1 MTLLVERW
9 PRLSAIPHVEL
20 GTADQPHR
28 RPTPLELLPKLSGV
42 AGAEVWCKRD
52 DLSGLP
58 YGGNK
63 VRKLEFLI
71 AQAEAEGADTILTT
85 GAAGSH
91 HVLATA
97 LYAGRRG
104 FDVHAVVMPQARNP
118 HVEEN
123 LRADLAAGAILHPLS
138 GYAVMPAAMA
148 ALAAKLKLQKRRV
161 FVIGPGGSDATGV
174 LGYVEAGLE
183 IGQQLLDLPG
193 REPDAIYVP
202 LGSGGTAAGL
212 AVGLAAAGVMAE
224 IVAVRVTPR
233 HLMNK
238 AILSTLTRGLV
249 QRLREHTDR
258 FPGVGE
264 IAMKNLTIE
273 EDFLG
278 EGYGIATGA
287 GREATRVAAETD
299 GLILD
304 PSYTSKTM
312 AALLAHARG
321 ARKGQRLL
329 FLHTLSSAPIA
340 PLLEGAPALPKKL
353 AALMI
358 AP

>member
-1 MTLLVERW
+1 MAARMTLLVERW
-9 PRLSAIPHVEL
+9 PRLSAIPHVDL
-20 GTADQPHR
+20 GTS
-28 RPTPLELLPKLSGV
+28 PTPLERMAKLSSV

-52 DLSGLP
+52 DLTGTL

-63 VRKLEFLI
+63 VRKLEFLL
-71 AQAEAEGADTILTT
+71 AQAAAEGADTILTT

-91 HVLATA
+91 HVLATT
-97 LYAGRRG
+97 LYGRRRG
-104 FDVHAVVMPQARNP
+104 FEVHAVVMPQVRNP

-123 LRADLAAGAILHPLS
+123 LRADLKGGAILHPFS
-138 GYAVMPAAMA
+138 GYAMFPAAMA
-148 ALAAKLKLQKRRV
+148 GVAAKLKVQKKRV

-183 IGQQLLDLPG
+183 IARQLLDLPG

-233 HLMNK
+233 HLLNK
-238 AILSTLTRGLV
+238 PVLATLTRGLV

-273 EDFLG
+273 EGFLG
-278 EGYGIATGA
+278 EGYGYATGA
-287 GREATRVAAETD
+287 GREAGRVAAETE
-299 GLILD
+299 GLTLD
-304 PSYTSKTM
+304 PAYTSKTL

-321 ARKGQRLL
+321 PRKGQRLL
-329 FLHTLSSAPIA
+329 YVHTLSSAPIE
-340 PLLEGAPALPKKL
+340 PLVEGAPPLSRALTKL
-353 AALMI
+353 MTE
-358 AP
+358 P

>member
-9 PRLSAIPHVEL
+9 PRLSAIPYVEL
-20 GTADQPHR
+20 GTPEDPHP
-28 RPTPLELLPKLSGV
+28 RPTALELLPKLSGV

-52 DLSGLP
+52 DQSGTL

-63 VRKLEFLI
+63 VRKLEFLL

-91 HVLATA
+91 HVLATT
-97 LYAGRRG
+97 LYGRRRG
-104 FDVHAVVMPQARNP
+104 FEVHAVLMPQARTR

-123 LRADLAAGAILHPLS
+123 MRADLGAGAILHPLS
-138 GYAVMPAAMA
+138 GYAMMPAAMA
-148 ALAAKLKLQKRRV
+148 ALAAKLKLQKKRV

-174 LGYVEAGLE
+174 LGYLEAGLE
-183 IGQQLLDLPG
+183 LAQQLLELRG
-193 REPDAIYVP
+193 REPDAIYLP

-212 AVGLAAAGVMAE
+212 AIGLAAAGVMSE

-238 AILSTLTRGLV
+238 AVISTLTRGLV

-273 EDFLG
+273 EGFLG

-299 GLILD
+299 GLMLD

-329 FLHTLSSAPIA
+329 FLHTLSSAPMA
-340 PLLEGAPALPKKL
+340 PLVEGAPPLPPKIT
-353 AALMI
+353 ALMI
-358 AP
+358 ER

>member
-9 PRLSAIPHVEL
+9 PRLSAIPHLEL
-20 GTADQPHR
+20 GR
-28 RPTPLELLPKLSGV
+28 LPTPLEHLPRLSAV

-52 DLSGLP
+52 DLTGAL

-63 VRKLEFLI
+63 VRKLEFLL

-97 LYAGRRG
+97 LYGAQRG
-104 FDVHAVVMPQARNP
+104 LEVHAVLMPQVRTP

-123 LRADLAAGAILHPLS
+123 LSADLAAGAQLHPVPS
-138 GYAVMPAAMA
+138 YPMMPPAMA
-148 ALAAKLKLQKRRV
+148 ALAAKLKLQKKRV
-161 FVIGPGGSDATGV
+161 FVIGPGGSDAAGV

-183 IGQQLLDLPG
+183 IGRQLLDLPG

-233 HLMNK
+233 HLIHK
-238 AILSTLTRGLV
+238 ALLSTLSRGLV

-258 FPGVGE
+258 FPGAGE
-264 IAMKNLTIE
+264 AAMRNLLIE
-273 EDFLG
+273 DGFLG

-287 GREATRVAAETD
+287 GREAGRVAAETEGLTLD
-299 GLILD
+299 G
-304 PSYTSKTM
+304 SYTGKTM
-312 AALLAHARG
+312 AALLAAARG

-329 FLHTLSSAPIA
+329 YLHTLSSAPMA
-340 PLLEGAPALPKKL
+340 PLLEGAPPIPTRV
-353 AALMI
+353 AALLRE
-358 AP
+358 

>member
-9 PRLSAIPHVEL
+9 PRLSAIPHVDL
-20 GTADQPHR
+20 GSH
-28 RPTPLELLPKLSGV
+28 PTPLEHLAKLSSV

-52 DLSGLP
+52 DKSGTL

-63 VRKLEFLI
+63 VRKLEFLL
-71 AQAEAEGADTILTT
+71 AQAHAEDADTILTT

-97 LYAGRRG
+97 LYGGRRG
-104 FDVHAVVMPQARNP
+104 FEVHGVMMPQVRTA
-118 HVEEN
+118 HVEQN
-123 LRADLAAGAILHPLS
+123 LRADLQAGAVLHPLS
-138 GYAVMPAAMA
+138 GYAMMPAAMA
-148 ALAAKLKLQKRRV
+148 GLAAKLKMQKKRV
-161 FVIGPGGSDATGV
+161 FAIGPGGSDATGV

-202 LGSGGTAAGL
+202 LGSGGTAAGV

-233 HLMNK
+233 HLISK
-238 AILSTLTRGLV
+238 AFVSTLTRGLV

-273 EDFLG
+273 EGFLG

-287 GREATRVAAETD
+287 GREAGRVAKETE
-299 GLILD
+299 GLELD
-304 PSYTSKTM
+304 PAYTSKTL

-321 ARKGQRLL
+321 PRKGQRLL
-329 FLHTLSSAPIA
+329 YLHTLSSAPMA
-340 PLLEGAPALPKKL
+340 PLVASAPPLPPSLEKLMLAP
-353 AALMI
+353 
-358 AP
+358 